1 MGEPQLLFPCYDG
14 LATLAIEEGNE
25 AEAEA
30 WLTKSRDVQQ
40 ATGWT
45 SETFLVLPFLC

>member
-1 MGEPQLLFPCYDG
+1 VYTTQIV
-14 LATLAIEEGNE
+14 AGND
-25 AEAEA
+25 AAAAA